1 MDFVQAVSHCFHNY
15 VSGAG
20 RAARSEYWYFVLF
33 SVVLSLCA
41 GVLDAAIFSS
51 FESGP
56 LSLIVSLALFLP
68 SVAVG
73 IRRLHDIDRTGW
85 WMLICFTVIGIILLI
100 IWACLRGTPGD
111 NRYGPDPLASP
122 PGST

>member
-33 SVVLSLCA
+33 SVVLSICA
-41 GVLDAAIFSS
+41 AVIDAALFPLNAN
-51 FESGP
+51 GP
-56 LSLIVSLALFLP
+56 LGLVVSLALFLP
-68 SVAVG
+68 SIAVA

-85 WMLICFTVIGIILLI
+85 WLLITLTVIGIILLI

-111 NRYGPDPLASP
+111 NRFGADPLAIP
-122 PGST
+122 RGSA

>member
-33 SVVLSLCA
+33 SAVLSICA
-41 GVLDAAIFSS
+41 AVIDAALFPPIAN
-51 FESGP
+51 GP
-56 LSLIVSLALFLP
+56 LGVVVSLALFLP

-85 WMLICFTVIGIILLI
+85 WLLITLTGIGIILLI

-111 NRYGPDPLASP
+111 NRFGVDPLATP
-122 PGST
+122 PGSA